1 MITDRFP
8 LTGNAAYLTAPG
20 GGVDLIGVAAPNRGA
35 SSPIGDHRVLD
46 IDSIDLMFE
55 GPDLMPLFAR
65 QGAPLIEVRTRKEL
79 FPQLVTD
86 PFARRVHTIGGMDDF
101 RRGAF
106 VRCRAMDIDGK
117 PTLVA
122 ESPGPASWTSPMFV
136 FENPMQIA
144 DIAWEFAI
152 SRLGPA
158 NAFRYTVALE
168 LWNGAPDA
176 LVAQPPVTIANN
188 LDAAAV
194 RALPLPQDTEATA
207 LRVNFSATP
216 AREAAIVERHLVQ
229 TTDGSLGVPL
239 LQALHLLE
247 RRESPLWFH
256 SLHELN
262 VRSKEF
268 ALYGAGDGALTTG
281 IARLD
286 FRAALTGLD
295 AVEIEI
301 QPGAFR
307 RFEARLSA
315 SIIERAP
322 VTHR

>member
-8 LTGNAAYLTAPG
+8 LTGGAAYLAAAG
-20 GGVDLIGVAAPNRGA
+20 GGIDLAAVAAPPMGA
-35 SSPIGDHRVLD
+35 SSPIGEYRVLD

-55 GPDLMPLFAR
+55 AADLMPSFAR
-65 QGAPLIEVRTRKEL
+65 QAAPLIEVRTRKEL

-106 VRCRAMDIDGK
+106 VHCRAMDIDGK
-117 PTLVA
+117 PTLVV

-136 FENPMQIA
+136 FENPMPIA
-144 DIAWEFAI
+144 DIAWEFAT

-168 LWNGAPDA
+168 IWNGAPGA
-176 LVAQPPVTIANN
+176 LVAQPPLTIASNV
-188 LDAAAV
+188 DAAAA
-194 RALPLPQDTEATA
+194 RALRLPQDAVA
-207 LRVNFSATP
+207 AAIRVKFSATV
-216 AREAAIVERHLVQ
+216 AREALIVERHLVE

-247 RRESPLWFH
+247 RRESPLRFH

-268 ALYGAGDGALTTG
+268 ALYGAGNGALTTG

-286 FRAALTGLD
+286 FRAALTGAD

-301 QPGAFR
+301 VPGAFR